1 MARNLSMWFWSGL
14 TMTEVQLFQTCLAEE
29 FFPEVYDA
37 AATVLAGLRLHVI
50 PLKRAFC
57 CGQVAFNEGFRDE
70 AVDLARR
77 FLSACRRDTPIVV
90 PSGSCTSMV
99 RIFYSDLLDKD
110 EDLKAKAD
118 AIRPNVYEFS
128 QFLVDVM
135 KVKYVG
141 ARYERAV
148 AYHPSCHLMRE
159 LRVREEPM
167 SLLSAVN
174 GIRLVEVAKREECC
188 GFGGLFS
195 VKFPHISG
203 AMLEDKLN
211 AIQQSGAEVVVS
223 NDCGCLMQIGG
234 GLRRAGS
241 KIEVRHLAE
250 VLASR

>member
-1 MARNLSMWFWSGL
+1 MN
-14 TMTEVQLFQTCLAEE
+14 EVQLFSTCLAEE

-37 AATVLAGLRLHVI
+37 AARVLERLRLKVR
-50 PLKRAFC
+50 PASSAFC

-77 FLSACRRDTPIVV
+77 FLAACRSDMPIVV
-90 PSGSCTSMV
+90 PSGSCTSMI
-99 RIFYSDLLDKD
+99 RIFYSDLLANHA
-110 EDLKAKAD
+110 DLKSKAD
-118 AIRPNVYEFS
+118 AVRPRVYEFS
-128 QFLVDVM
+128 QFLVSVM

-148 AYHPSCHLMRE
+148 TFHPSCHLMRE
-159 LRVREEPM
+159 LGVREEPM
-167 SLLSAVN
+167 ALLSAVN
-174 GIRLVEVAKREECC
+174 GVRIVEMAKREECC
-188 GFGGLFS
+188 GFGGMFS

-203 AMLEDKLN
+203 AMLEDKLK
-211 AIQQSGAEVVVS
+211 AISESGAEVVVS